1 MDGQDVEEAKSVGG
15 EMQRVTVHKYD
26 NMMALKLLAG
36 LGALGKDIV
45 RGGKVGKG
53 AGAKGGPVPKPV
65 PGVDG
70 APVEVAPVGE
80 NVDTVLFADRATAFK
95 AMGCVPA
102 EGKGG

>member
-1 MDGQDVEEAKSVGG
+1 MK
-15 EMQRVTVHKYD
+15 
-26 NMMALKLLAG
+26 G
-36 LGALGKDIV
+36 LGFVGKDV
-45 RGGKVGKG
+45 GVKVPK
-53 AGAKGGPVPKPV
+53 GAKGGPIPKPV

-70 APVEVAPVGE
+70 APAEVAPVGE